1 MQDYGSRIAGK
12 MSLTKAARPTRNQIQ
27 NHHIKHWS
35 RHWCVEQQHV
45 QAAIEK
51 AGNSVAAVQKEL
63 IIRGL
68 IIKSN
73 D

>member
-1 MQDYGSRIAGK
+1 
-12 MSLTKAARPTRNQIQ
+12 MSLIKTERPSRNQIQ
-27 NHHIKHWS
+27 DHHIKHWS

-45 QAAIEK
+45 EAAIEK

-63 IIRGL
+63 IFRGF
-68 IIKSN
+68 IVKPN